1 MISEETLRAA
11 TKEYAKDFY
20 TSLPETAECDHAFSP
35 KFEKKMRHLCH
46 KAKYKPA
53 YTFLKRI
60 ACAMVAFIL
69 CASAFLALNTEVR
82 ASIIG
87 WVTEKYNSYIRYSFS
102 GKDNASNF
110 SSYDFAD
117 IPEGYVLLERTE
129 TSSGTTILYINDDGR
144 IIDLSYEYNV
154 KSNAFFF
161 KVEDHIHTNETV
173 DGITMDIYISNNP
186 KYNNTIIWSVD
197 DDVLFI
203 LSANFDKDDLIKL
216 AKNVSLIK

>member
-20 TSLPETAECDHAFSP
+20 ASLPETAECDHAFSP
-35 KFEKKMRHLCH
+35 IFEKKMRHLCY

-53 YTFLKRI
+53 YTFLKRM
-60 ACAMVAFIL
+60 ACAMVAIIL
-69 CASAFLALNTEVR
+69 CASAFFALNTEAR
-82 ASIIG
+82 ASLIG